1 MERIPQFL
9 MANRL
14 SFFPLLAAILAGAI
28 FILDTVTDLEIA
40 AAVFYVAVVLMSV
53 SFCQKRGVM
62 LVGAAC
68 IVLAILSYFLTRS
81 GSPKA
86 GLINC
91 VISIAAIAATTYLV
105 LKIDSAKVAV
115 YEARAELA
123 HIARVT
129 TLGELTASIAHEVN
143 QPLAAVVT
151 NANASLRWLA
161 IQPPDIVE
169 ARQAL
174 ERIVREAKRA
184 SEIVGRIRS
193 LAKKTPPKNDW
204 FDINET
210 VLETVALT
218 FSEIQRNNVSLQTEL
233 QDELPSIFGDQV
245 QLQQVILN
253 LIVNAIEAIAATTEG
268 PRELSLTT
276 AFDNSD
282 CVSVAVH
289 DTGVGLDPEK
299 LDRMLDAFYTTK
311 PQGMGMGL
319 AISRSIIE
327 AHRGRIFA
335 ASNEPRGA
343 IFRFVLPIRR
353 TEM

>member
-1 MERIPQFL
+1 MGRIPQFL
-9 MANRL
+9 AANRS
-14 SFFPLLAAILAGAI
+14 SFLPLLAVILAGAI

-53 SFCQKRGVM
+53 TFCQKRGVM

-68 IVLAILSYFLTRS
+68 IVLAILSYFLTLS
-81 GSPKA
+81 GSPEA

-105 LKIDSAKVAV
+105 LKIDSARVAV

-161 IQPPDIVE
+161 IQPADIVE

-174 ERIVREAKRA
+174 ERIVGEAKRA
-184 SEIVGRIRS
+184 SEIVGRIRG
-193 LAKKTPPKNDW
+193 LARKAPPKNDW
-204 FDINET
+204 FNLNET
-210 VLETVALT
+210 VLEIVALT
-218 FSEIQRNNVSLQTEL
+218 LSEIRRNNVSLRTEL
-233 QDELPSIFGDQV
+233 QDELPSIFGDQI

-253 LIVNAIEAIAATTEG
+253 LILNAIEAIAATTEG
-268 PRELSLTT
+268 ARELLLTT
-276 AFDNSD
+276 EINGSD

-289 DTGVGLDPEK
+289 DTGVGLDPEN

-335 ASNEPRGA
+335 TSNEPRGA